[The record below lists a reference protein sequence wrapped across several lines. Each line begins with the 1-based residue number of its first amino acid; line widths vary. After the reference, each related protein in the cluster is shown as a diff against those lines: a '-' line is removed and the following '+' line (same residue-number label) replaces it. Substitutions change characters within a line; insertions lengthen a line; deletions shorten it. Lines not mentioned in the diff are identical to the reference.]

1 MSRTPSPERVAELVK
16 ALEIPESIKPSQYP
30 FIFAPS
36 TGNIMFAISAASS
49 AWKKVDA
56 GVSNRFF
63 GVVNANCKSEQEV
76 DALIEAISA
85 Q

>member
-1 MSRTPSPERVAELVK
+1 MSKRPSPERVAELVK
-16 ALEIPESIKPSQYP
+16 ALEIPESIKPSKYP
-30 FIFAPS
+30 IIFAPS
-36 TGNIMFAISAASS
+36 TGNIMFAISAASK
-49 AWKKVDA
+49 AWRKVDV

-63 GVVNANCKSEQEV
+63 SVVNANCQSEHEV